1 MDMDIP
7 SLAILIAAVEEK
19 SLSRAAERENLVTS
33 AASKRIAEL
42 ERRAGT
48 ALLRRH
54 GRGVEPTPAGAMLY
68 QRAKAIVRSVQLA
81 QDALA
86 AYSTDGIAKIRLA
99 SNRSTVLQ
107 FLPTDISGY
116 LKHDPE
122 ARIDLVESFSVD
134 IPRMVS
140 NGDVDIGIYHARSP
154 SPGVYSLPYRKDRV
168 GLVVPRGHPL
178 EAKGALLLEE
188 ALDYDF
194 LGYFPRHTFDAFLTL
209 VSGTI
214 SRPLTVK
221 TQVSNF
227 EARCR
232 MVREGLGIAVV
243 PEGIARNYL
252 TMMGL
257 SLLTLNDAW
266 AVRDFYV
273 CVRDKDCLPA
283 GVGRLL
289 EYLSRCAAMEQ
300 HFQKPR

>member
-54 GRGVEPTPAGAMLY
+54 GRGVEQTPAGAMLY

-86 AYSTDGIAKIRLA
+86 AYSLDGIAKIRLA
-99 SNRSTVLQ
+99 SNRSTILQ
-107 FLPTDISGY
+107 FLPADISGF
-116 LKHDPE
+116 LKHDPDT
-122 ARIDLVESFSVD
+122 RIDLIEAFSFD

-140 NGDVDIGIYHARSP
+140 NGDADIGIYHARSP
-154 SPGVYSLPYRKDRV
+154 SPGVHSLPYRTDRV

-178 EAKGALLLEE
+178 EARGALHLEE

-194 LGYFPRHTFDAFLTL
+194 LGYFPRHTFDAFLAL

-232 MVREGLGIAVV
+232 MVREGLGLAVV

-252 TMMGL
+252 QMMGL
-257 SLLTLNDAW
+257 SLLTLKDDW
-266 AVRDFYV
+266 AERTFHV
-273 CVRDKDCLPA
+273 CVRDRDSLPS
-283 GVGRLL
+283 GVARLL
-289 EYLSRCAAMEQ
+289 DHLSRCATMEQ
-300 HFQKPR
+300 HFLKPR